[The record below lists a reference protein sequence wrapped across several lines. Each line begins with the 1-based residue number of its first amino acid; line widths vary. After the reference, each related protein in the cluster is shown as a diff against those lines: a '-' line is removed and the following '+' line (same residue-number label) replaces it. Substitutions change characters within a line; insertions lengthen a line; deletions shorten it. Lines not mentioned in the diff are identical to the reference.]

1 MSTGFVSW
9 PVRVTTAFATYVW
22 PVVQEAVTKLSD
34 VGAYYFYFSMRWA
47 LRFVEYAKNQTATDS
62 C

>member
-1 MSTGFVSW
+1 MSTDSW
-9 PVRVTTAFATYVW
+9 LVRMMTAFAVHVW
-22 PVVQEAVTKLSD
+22 SVVQEVATRLSD

-47 LRFVEYAKNQTATDS
+47 LRFVEYAKNQTASDS

>member
-1 MSTGFVSW
+1 MSTNSW
-9 PVRVTTAFATYVW
+9 TVRATAAFATYVW
-22 PVVQEAVTKLSD
+22 PVVQEAATKVSD

-47 LRFVEYAKNQTATDS
+47 LRLVEYAKNQTAPNS